1 MPASGGVQRAAQ
13 PGQLV
18 RTQAG
23 QPAGT
28 PRTLS
33 DPADGMS
40 RRLTFSDS
48 SIANREPA
56 GMTDLNS
63 SSTETTTS
71 PRRHRRPAE
80 AGPGACFP
88 GRRLLLVIAG
98 PEHRQAGRYRDGR
111 HGAADGEPR
120 PDARAGR
127 PGTRRGPASTRRRTR
142 SPSPAARCR
151 SPLLTRVRPTVPGV
165 DSASPAGIQCRR
177 RRPGRRPPAGR
188 PRARDGNRWPA
199 ARRIRRVPAGQARFR
214 RMCTHEGRMD
224 SPGGPSA
231 VNQTSST
238 TGQP

>member
-80 AGPGACFP
+80 AGPGACCFP

-111 HGAADGEPR
+111 HGAADREPR

-151 SPLLTRVRPTVPGV
+151 SPLLTRVRPSYYRWLRRVICTADQRVRVFVNPHAAGTGRRASRAAGHD
-165 DSASPAGIQCRR
+165 DSAAVAAVDPRRYRRHAGA
-177 RRPGRRPPAGR
+177 PGCG
-188 PRARDGNRWPA
+188 
-199 ARRIRRVPAGQARFR
+199 
-214 RMCTHEGRMD
+214 
-224 SPGGPSA
+224 
-231 VNQTSST
+231 
-238 TGQP
+238 